1 MTKKR
6 DVNMDHIKIITNND
20 LNDEITKLNE
30 LIYEKFK
37 CKITIDTENK
47 LCICKGS
54 SFELII
60 LCISVILAI
69 INGGAKLSDEKKQ
82 VILSLIFKIVEGL
95 K

>member
-6 DVNMDHIKIITNND
+6 DIKIITNND
-20 LNDEITKLNE
+20 LNDDLNKLNE
-30 LIYEKFK
+30 VIYSKFK

-60 LCISVILAI
+60 LCISLILAI
-69 INGGAKLSDEKKQ
+69 NNVDAKLSDENKK
-82 VILSLIFKIVEGL
+82 VILSLIIKVVDGL